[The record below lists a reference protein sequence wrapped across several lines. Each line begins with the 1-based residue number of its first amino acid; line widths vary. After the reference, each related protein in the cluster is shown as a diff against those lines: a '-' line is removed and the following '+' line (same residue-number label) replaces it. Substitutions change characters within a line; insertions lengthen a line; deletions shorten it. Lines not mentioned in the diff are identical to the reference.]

1 MQRRLGAVAVHLR
14 PAAAAAAAA
23 AASAAAVAAAEQQ
36 PLTVA
41 VLGGTGH
48 IGSYLCPR
56 LAAAPEKY
64 RCICVSRS
72 TTSAP
77 YAAAG
82 GSWAGAQKLL
92 KAIYD
97 RSVVSVQLCPNDC
110 VAFYNCKHPKVLL
123 HHMTTEH
130 KYNVHDRYV
139 C

>member
-1 MQRRLGAVAVHLR
+1 MFFEWMNAHKVTDACAKSVYTLLSTLL
-14 PAAAAAAAA
+14 PADAN
-23 AASAAAVAAAEQQ
+23 
-36 PLTVA
+36 
-41 VLGGTGH
+41 
-48 IGSYLCPR
+48 
-56 LAAAPEKY
+56 
-64 RCICVSRS
+64 
-72 TTSAP
+72 
-77 YAAAG
+77 G